1 MKPRL
6 FLLVLAFSLI
16 ATGTV
21 RAADTPPRNLH
32 KVGDHWTAWDPP
44 TSFPEGTEVY
54 IIVPGDTL
62 WDLAARSLGDPYL
75 WPQLWER
82 NPYILDAHWIYP
94 GDPLVMGLEV
104 TTTEVAPGGPLAD
117 LGEEVEADGEAE
129 GKKPPYLTAAE
140 AARDPVPLGAESD
153 IYCSG
158 FVGGLEETFP
168 YSMIGSEYEALAGN
182 LDPTVV
188 TAYKGIYGATTVKV
202 GMDTS
207 DIVYID
213 GGRSA
218 GMTAGQTLTAVLP
231 EDKIRHPI
239 TDKVYG
245 RFYRYLGRVRVL
257 SVQADT
263 AIGEVVYACDPIP
276 VGVTLEPFEPEPVP
290 LGRRTRVRPV
300 NFPSPAERL
309 RDAPVIL
316 RGDKGQFSMGEDSLV
331 YIDRGE
337 ESELVPGDIFTI
349 YRIHR
354 PGLPP
359 VVLGELAVLS
369 VRDRSAVGRIL
380 NSRFTVY
387 AGDRLELK

>member
-16 ATGTV
+16 VTGTV

-32 KVGDHWTAWDPP
+32 QVGDHWTPWDPP

-104 TTTEVAPGGPLAD
+104 TTTEIEPGGPLAD
-117 LGEEVEADGEAE
+117 VGEEGEGAAE
-129 GKKPPYLTAAE
+129 DEGEKPPYLTAAE

-153 IYCSG
+153 IYCTG
-158 FVGGLEETFP
+158 FIGGLDESFP

-188 TAYKGIYGATTVKV
+188 TAYKGIYGATTLKV
-202 GMDTS
+202 GLDIS
-207 DIVYID
+207 DIVYLD

-218 GMTAGQTLTAVLP
+218 GMSPGQTLTAVLP
-231 EDKIRHPI
+231 ADKVHHPL
-239 TDKVYG
+239 TDRVYG
-245 RFYRYLGRVRVL
+245 RFYRYLGRIRVL
-257 SVQADT
+257 SVQPEL
-263 AIGEVVYACDPIP
+263 AIGEIVYACAPIP
-276 VGVTLEPFEPEPVP
+276 VGVALEPFEPEPVP

-300 NFPSPAERL
+300 NFPTPAERL

-316 RGDKGQFSMGEDSLV
+316 SGDRGQFSMGEDSLV

-337 ESELVPGDIFTI
+337 ESELVPGDIYTI
-349 YRIHR
+349 YRMHR